1 LQNIQNDSKLKSKEI
16 ERLNIQNQGYRI
28 KDLILKSEDYEQI
41 QIIISR
47 EDNLLN
53 IKEFGDRIREHIS
66 GKFIAVIGS
75 ISNKKPMIM
84 CVVSKDLE
92 EIAPANVIVSKLAP
106 IIEGGGGGKKN
117 IATAGGKNVEK
128 IDDALDQ
135 SFSLIKDLLDE

>member
-1 LQNIQNDSKLKSKEI
+1 
-16 ERLNIQNQGYRI
+16 
-28 KDLILKSEDYEQI
+28 
-41 QIIISR
+41 
-47 EDNLLN
+47 
-53 IKEFGDRIREHIS
+53 
-66 GKFIAVIGS
+66 
-75 ISNKKPMIM
+75 M

-135 SFSLIKDLLDE
+135 SFSLIKDLLEIK